1 MLAAFPQ
8 IVPLTPE
15 QQRLFQIFHPH
26 AAAEQAAAFANGT
39 RFVSYTRAETAVRI
53 LKSKRIWMRKSMC
66 MNDFMEVQYGL
77 QCLYQAYDSSEAG
90 KRFQAVLDRLFD
102 GLRNDIAKMFGYWT
116 GHLRTDTYCTCVSR
130 HNGGEEDHLG
140 RLSMWRAYGGTSGVA
155 LVLNNAAFQSE
166 APSDVLQIYA
176 SPVAYVNWN
185 KFVEK
190 FEEAVTNIENEV
202 DFINQQSRDDIM
214 GRLFRM
220 LAFAAVCTKHPGFGE
235 ELEWRVIYCPWW
247 NRSDYMIKETEII
260 GGVPQPV
267 YKIPLEDIPEKGL
280 FGITIPAL
288 IDRIIIGP
296 TRDPLAIA
304 EAFTDLLA
312 EAKVEQP
319 NRKIFISDIPL
330 RQ

>member
-1 MLAAFPQ
+1 
-8 IVPLTPE
+8 VSTPLTPE
-15 QQRLFQIFHPH
+15 QQRLFQIFHPY
-26 AAAEQAAAFANGT
+26 AAAKQAAAFSAGT
-39 RFVSYTRAETAVRI
+39 RLVYYTRAETAVRI
-53 LKSKRIWMRKSMC
+53 LKSRRIWMRKSMC

-77 QCLYQAYDSSEAG
+77 QCLYQAYKGEVG
-90 KRFQAVLDRLFD
+90 KRFQAILDRLFE
-102 GLRNDIAKMFGYWT
+102 GLRDPIEKLFDCWT
-116 GHLRTDTYCTCVSR
+116 NHLRTDTYFTCVSE
-130 HNGGEEDHLG
+130 HKAEEDYLG

-155 LVLNNAAFQSE
+155 LVMNNAAFQAT

-176 SPVAYVNWN
+176 SPVAYFDPK
-185 KFVEK
+185 KFTDE
-190 FEEAVTNIENEV
+190 FAQAVTSIEIEV
-202 DFINQQSRDDIM
+202 DFINQQDREDIM

-220 LAFAAVCTKHPGFGE
+220 LAFAAVSTKHPGFAE

-247 NRSDYMIKETEII
+247 NRSEHMSKETEII

-280 FGITIPAL
+280 VGLTIPAL

-296 TRDPLAIA
+296 TKDPLAMM

-319 NRKIFISDIPL
+319 NQKIFISDIPL